1 MFILLKRALNP
12 IPNGV
17 LENPDTMWGG
27 AGNLTPHPSKSMFDV
42 EI

>member
-17 LENPDTMWGG
+17 IENPDTMWGG
-27 AGNLTPHPSKSMFDV
+27 GRA
-42 EI
+42 I

>member
-27 AGNLTPHPSKSMFDV
+27 GGQFDPQPL
-42 EI
+42 